1 MTDVS
6 EGRADPAISAWRPL
20 RGPFSRWPHLTDL
33 LIVLFAFLLTLLLW
47 ASESAFS
54 ISTMDDFT
62 EIAAFFCAFV
72 GSLALLWRR
81 THAFQVH
88 LVVLTVSILINLG
101 FPPDGIVALP
111 FSLYSLGRYAADDR
125 YSTLGVLAALIYI
138 VIDLGVLNTP
148 SIGATIAAAM
158 VVGLWYVGRRLR
170 FRGEYLRLLEERA
183 RHLERER
190 NVESERAVAAERAR
204 IAREMHDVVA
214 HQVSLMTVQAGAA
227 RTVSESDPKAAGVAM
242 AAVESAGRQAMSEM
256 RHLLSVLRP
265 VDAEDALGPQPGLA
279 DLPALVQ
286 KVGAVG
292 PVVRLQTGGELC
304 DLPPLVEL
312 SAYRIVQEALTNVI
326 KHAGPRVQVDVSV
339 ERRGESVALTIRD
352 DGEGGNT
359 EQAGGHGI
367 VGMRERAELLG
378 GWLDARRRPKGG
390 FEVRAVLPIESRV

>member
-1 MTDVS
+1 M
-6 EGRADPAISAWRPL
+6 
-20 RGPFSRWPHLTDL
+20 LTDL
-33 LIVLFAFLLTLLLW
+33 MIALLAFVLTLLLW
-47 ASESAFS
+47 AHDSDFSVLSMDGFSEV
-54 ISTMDDFT
+54 
-62 EIAAFFCAFV
+62 AAFLCAFV

-88 LVVLTVSILINLG
+88 LIVLAVSILVNLG
-101 FPPDGIVALP
+101 FPADGIVALP

-125 YSTLGVLAALIYI
+125 ESMLGVLAALIYI
-138 VIDLGVLNTP
+138 VVDLGVLNTP

-183 RHLERER
+183 RYLERER

-227 RTVSESDPKAAGVAM
+227 RTVSESEPKAAGVAM
-242 AAVESAGRQAMSEM
+242 AAVENAGRQAMSEM

-286 KVGAVG
+286 TVGDVG
-292 PVVRLQTGGELC
+292 PVVRLETSGELR
-304 DLPPLVEL
+304 DLPPRVEL
-312 SAYRIVQEALTNVI
+312 NAYRIVQEALTNVI
-326 KHAGPRVQVDVSV
+326 KHAGPGVQVDVSV
-339 ERRGESVALTIRD
+339 DRRDESVVLTIED

-359 EQAGGHGI
+359 EQPGGHGI
-367 VGMRERAELLG
+367 VGMRERVELLG
-378 GWLDARRRPKGG
+378 GSFDAHSRPEGG
-390 FEVRAVLPIESRV
+390 FEVRAVLPIESRL